1 VTDAVLD
8 ANKAETA
15 IDSAGGAPRKRNAE
29 RTRKAI
35 LAAAL
40 KEFAQAGFAGARIE
54 KIVKAAK
61 CNIRMLYHYFG
72 DKKGL
77 YMAVLESAYMDLRAR
92 EAELKIDF
100 DKPLEGFLELQRFT
114 FDYFEKNPRFEG
126 LLRNENLQHGKF
138 AAQSRV
144 VTETAFPLRRTIE
157 KLIRSGQDQGVD
169 LCDHRRHEPVSLG
182 KRLLAVGDPGHRYER
197 ARVAQGAAGPR
208 PGLARRLSDARR
220 ALGLIEPEA
229 WPGPALWAAADR

>member
-1 VTDAVLD
+1 MTDAVLD
-8 ANKAETA
+8 ANKADTG
-15 IDSAGGAPRKRNAE
+15 IDAGVGAPRRRNAE

-144 VTETAFPLRRTIE
+144 VTETAFPLRNTMERLIE
-157 KLIRSGQDQGVD
+157 SGQQKGVFGPD
-169 LCDHRRHEPVSLG
+169 LDPVQIYVTIAAMSRFHLANGYSLSATLDTDMSAPEWRKARLDHTLA
-182 KRLLAVGDPGHRYER
+182 LLESYLTR
-197 ARVAQGAAGPR
+197 GAA
-208 PGLARRLSDARR
+208 RR
-220 ALGLIEPEA
+220 
-229 WPGPALWAAADR
+229 

>member
-1 VTDAVLD
+1 VTDAAVLD
-8 ANKAETA
+8 AVETLPEQA
-15 IDSAGGAPRKRNAE
+15 PAPRKRDAE

-54 KIVKAAK
+54 RIVKAAK

-77 YMAVLESAYMDLRAR
+77 YLAVLESAYVDLRAR

-100 DKPLEGFLELQRFT
+100 DRPLDGLLDLQRFT
-114 FDYFEKNPRFEG
+114 FEYFEKNPRFEG
-126 LLRNENLQHGKF
+126 LLRNENLMQGKF
-138 AAQSRV
+138 VAQSRM

-157 KLIRSGQDQGVD
+157 RLIESGQRQGLFGPD
-169 LCDHRRHEPVSLG
+169 LDPVQLYVTIAALSRFHLANGYSLSVTLDTDMATAEWR
-182 KRLLAVGDPGHRYER
+182 KARLGHALALLKGYLT
-197 ARVAQGAAGPR
+197 AGASGPK
-208 PGLARRLSDARR
+208 
-220 ALGLIEPEA
+220 
-229 WPGPALWAAADR
+229 

>member
-1 VTDAVLD
+1 VTDAALLD
-8 ANKAETA
+8 APAAPVEA
-15 IDSAGGAPRKRNAE
+15 PAPRKRDAE

-40 KEFAQAGFAGARIE
+40 KEFSQAGFAGARIE

-77 YMAVLESAYMDLRAR
+77 YLAVLEGAYVDLRAR

-100 DKPLEGFLELQRFT
+100 DKPLDGLLELQRFT
-114 FDYFEKNPRFEG
+114 FNYFEKNPKFEG
-126 LLRNENLQHGKF
+126 LLRNENLMHGKF

-157 KLIRSGQDQGVD
+157 RLIESGQRQGLFRPD
-169 LCDHRRHEPVSLG
+169 LDPVQLYVTIAAMSRFHLANGYSLSATLDTDMSTG
-182 KRLLAVGDPGHRYER
+182 EWRKARLAHSLALLEGYLT
-197 ARVAQGAAGPR
+197 AGAAK
-208 PGLARRLSDARR
+208 A
-220 ALGLIEPEA
+220 
-229 WPGPALWAAADR
+229 

>member
-1 VTDAVLD
+1 MTDAVLD
-8 ANKAETA
+8 ATKTEA
-15 IDSAGGAPRKRNAE
+15 DSAPRKRNAE

-54 KIVKAAK
+54 RIVKAAK

-77 YMAVLESAYMDLRAR
+77 YMAVLEAAYLDLRTR

-100 DKPLEGFLELQRFT
+100 EKPLDGFLELQRFT

-138 AAQSRV
+138 AAQSRL
-144 VTETAFPLRRTIE
+144 VTETAFPLRNTME
-157 KLIRSGQDQGVD
+157 KLIESGQRQGVFGPNLD
-169 LCDHRRHEPVSLG
+169 PVQIYVTIAAMSRFHLANGYSLSATLDTDMSAPEWR
-182 KRLLAVGDPGHRYER
+182 KARLNHALALLESYLTRG
-197 ARVAQGAAGPR
+197 AR
-208 PGLARRLSDARR
+208 
-220 ALGLIEPEA
+220 
-229 WPGPALWAAADR
+229 

>member
-1 VTDAVLD
+1 MCGADDTGDNPAVQRGSPS
-8 ANKAETA
+8 AMARQA
-15 IDSAGGAPRKRNAE
+15 IKSAR
-29 RTRKAI
+29 
-35 LAAAL
+35 
-40 KEFAQAGFAGARIE
+40 
-54 KIVKAAK
+54 

-114 FDYFEKNPRFEG
+114 FDYFEKNPKFEG

-144 VTETAFPLRRTIE
+144 VTETAFPLRHTMERLIE
-157 KLIRSGQDQGVD
+157 SGQRQGVFGPELD
-169 LCDHRRHEPVSLG
+169 PVQIYVTIAAMRAKAAPKGSRR
-182 KRLLAVGDPGHRYER
+182 R
-197 ARVAQGAAGPR
+197 
-208 PGLARRLSDARR
+208 
-220 ALGLIEPEA
+220 
-229 WPGPALWAAADR
+229 

>member
-1 VTDAVLD
+1 VTEAPVLD
-8 ANKAETA
+8 APAPDTDDA
-15 IDSAGGAPRKRNAE
+15 PTPRKRDAE

-35 LAAAL
+35 MAAAL
-40 KEFAQAGFAGARIE
+40 KEFSQAGFAGARIE
-54 KIVKAAK
+54 RIVKAAK

-77 YMAVLESAYMDLRAR
+77 YMAVLEAAYVDLRAR

-114 FDYFEKNPRFEG
+114 FNYFEKNPRFEG
-126 LLRNENLQHGKF
+126 LLRNENLMHGKF

-157 KLIRSGQDQGVD
+157 RLIESGQRQGLFRD
-169 LCDHRRHEPVSLG
+169 ALDPVQIYVTIAAMSRFHLANGYSLSATLDTDMSTAEWR
-182 KRLLAVGDPGHRYER
+182 KARLAHALALLESYLR
-197 ARVAQGAAGPR
+197 A
-208 PGLARRLSDARR
+208 
-220 ALGLIEPEA
+220 
-229 WPGPALWAAADR
+229 

>member
-1 VTDAVLD
+1 VTDAALLD
-8 ANKAETA
+8 APAAPVEA
-15 IDSAGGAPRKRNAE
+15 PAPRKRDAE

-40 KEFAQAGFAGARIE
+40 KEFSQAGFAGARIE

-77 YMAVLESAYMDLRAR
+77 YLAVLEGAYVDLRAR

-100 DKPLEGFLELQRFT
+100 DKPLEGLLELQRFT
-114 FDYFEKNPRFEG
+114 FNYFEKNPKFEG
-126 LLRNENLQHGKF
+126 LLRNENLMHGKF

-157 KLIRSGQDQGVD
+157 RLIESGQRQGLFRPD
-169 LCDHRRHEPVSLG
+169 LDPVQLYVTIAAMSRFHLANGYSLSATLDTDMSTG
-182 KRLLAVGDPGHRYER
+182 EWRKARLAHSLALLEGYLT
-197 ARVAQGAAGPR
+197 AGAAK
-208 PGLARRLSDARR
+208 A
-220 ALGLIEPEA
+220 
-229 WPGPALWAAADR
+229 